1 MPVQWPLSP
10 TWSHRV
16 LRAMA
21 FVVDLGTLLCIK
33 AGAGTTT
40 AIFRESKQ
48 IDDANTD
55 CIVLLLYFVLT
66 STIVVSEGVE
76 RSEKTTVE

>member
-1 MPVQWPLSP
+1 
-10 TWSHRV
+10 
-16 LRAMA
+16 MA
-21 FVVDLGTLLCIK
+21 FVADLGTLLCIK
-33 AGAGTTT
+33 AGAGTT

>member
-1 MPVQWPLSP
+1 MV
-10 TWSHRV
+10 
-16 LRAMA
+16 

-40 AIFRESKQ
+40 AIFHESKQ
-48 IDDANTD
+48 INKTNTG

-76 RSEKTTVE
+76 RSKKMTVE